1 MKLASIPI
9 NAKTELRDL
18 GIMMLIS
25 IPMSLIN
32 CTNCYDNF
40 WQNPK
45 PGIFGFVVNLGY
57 WIILWK
63 GNGALNWVLD
73 QKISWIRFPVKR
85 FVAGLIVL
93 FVYSIPAIYLF
104 GHFIFWI
111 FGYNYSLTNLKFTI
125 TIAISITIV
134 ISLFLNGR
142 AFLLSWRKSALAE
155 EKLRSEKIM
164 AQYEALKNQ
173 VNPHFLFNSLNVLS
187 SLIEI
192 DPRKASQYVQQLSDI
207 MRYVLES
214 RKRDL
219 VPLKEELDFI
229 RHFLHLQKLR
239 FGGALNYKI
248 DIEDQNNGQ
257 IVPLA
262 LQLLVEN
269 AIKHNVITQEQPL
282 TIFIKK
288 NGKRIFVVNDLQTKT
303 QLSSGSGVGLTN
315 LKERY
320 QFLSDQ
326 AVDIKRNDQQ
336 FSVCIPIIDEPKS
349 L

>member
-1 MKLASIPI
+1 MKLAAIPI
-9 NAKTELRDL
+9 NLRSELRDL
-18 GIMMLIS
+18 GIIALIS
-25 IPMSLIN
+25 IPMTFLN
-32 CTNCYDNF
+32 CTNCFDNF

-63 GNGALNWVLD
+63 GNSALNWVLD
-73 QKISWIRFPVKR
+73 NRISWIKFPVKR
-85 FVAGLIVL
+85 FLTGLVVL
-93 FVYSIPAIYLF
+93 FLYTIPAIYLF
-104 GHFIFWI
+104 GHFIFWA
-111 FGYNYSLTNLKFTI
+111 FGYEYSLSNLRFTI
-125 TIAISITIV
+125 IIATSITVV

-192 DPRKASQYVQQLSDI
+192 DPKKASQYVQQLSDI

-229 RHFLHLQKLR
+229 EQFLYLQKLR
-239 FGGALNYKI
+239 FGDALKYSVEI
-248 DIEDQNNGQ
+248 RDQKEGQ

-282 TIFIKK
+282 TIFIKEK
-288 NGKRIFVVNDLQTKT
+288 GHKICVINDLQPKS
-303 QLSSGSGVGLTN
+303 QIVSGSGVGLVN

-320 QFLSDQ
+320 RFLSEQ
-326 AVDIKRNDQQ
+326 AVEINKSDRQ
-336 FSVCIPIIDEPKS
+336 FSVCIPIIDKPKT

>member
-1 MKLASIPI
+1 MKLAAIPI
-9 NAKTELRDL
+9 NLRSELRDL
-18 GIMMLIS
+18 GIMVLIS
-25 IPMSLIN
+25 IPMTFLN
-32 CTNCYDNF
+32 CTNCFDNF

-63 GNGALNWVLD
+63 GNSALNWVLD
-73 QKISWIRFPVKR
+73 ENISWIKSPVKR
-85 FVAGLIVL
+85 FLAGLIVL
-93 FVYSIPAIYLF
+93 FLYTIPAIYLF
-104 GHFIFWI
+104 GHLIFWA
-111 FGYNYSLTNLKFTI
+111 FGYNYSLSNLKFTI
-125 TIAISITIV
+125 ITATSITIV
-134 ISLFLNGR
+134 VSLFLNGR

-155 EKLRSEKIM
+155 EKLRSEKLM

-192 DPRKASQYVQQLSDI
+192 DPKKASQYVQQLSDI

-229 RHFLHLQKLR
+229 EQFLQLQKLR
-239 FGGALNYKI
+239 FGDALNYKI
-248 DIEDQNNGQ
+248 DIQDQDNGQ

-269 AIKHNVITQEQPL
+269 AIKHNVIAQEQPL
-282 TIFIKK
+282 TIFIKE
-288 NGKRIFVVNDLQTKT
+288 NGTKICVINDLQPKSQIT
-303 QLSSGSGVGLTN
+303 SGSGVGLVN

-320 QFLSDQ
+320 QFLSEK
-326 AVDIKRNDQQ
+326 AIEVKECDQQ
-336 FSVCIPIIDEPKS
+336 FSVCIPIIDEPKT

>member
-1 MKLASIPI
+1 MKLSSINI
-9 NAKTELRDL
+9 NVKSELRDL
-18 GIMMLIS
+18 GIMALIS
-25 IPMSLIN
+25 IPMSLLN

-45 PGIFGFVVNLGY
+45 LGIFGFLMNLGY
-57 WIILWK
+57 WIVLWK
-63 GNGALNWVLD
+63 GNSAMNWILD
-73 QKISWIRFPVKR
+73 QKISWIKYPVKR
-85 FVAGLIVL
+85 FFTGLIVL
-93 FVYSIPAIYLF
+93 FLYSIPAIYLF
-104 GHFIFWI
+104 GYFLFWA
-111 FGYNYSLTNLKFTI
+111 FGYSYSWINLKYTI
-125 TIAISITIV
+125 IIATSITIV
-134 ISLFLNGR
+134 VSLFLNGR
-142 AFLLSWRKSALAE
+142 AFLLAWRKSALAE
-155 EKLRSEKIM
+155 EKLRSEKLI

-192 DPRKASQYVQQLSDI
+192 DPKKASQYVQQLSDI

-219 VPLKEELDFI
+219 VSITEELDFI
-229 RHFLHLQKLR
+229 EHFLQLQKLR
-239 FGGALNYKI
+239 FGDALNYKI
-248 DIEDQNNGQ
+248 DIRDQNSGQ

-269 AIKHNVITQEQPL
+269 AIKHNVVTQEQPL
-282 TIFIKK
+282 TIYIIENNK
-288 NGKRIFVVNDLQTKT
+288 NICVVNDLQPKT
-303 QLSSGSGVGLTN
+303 QLASGSGVGLAN

-326 AVDIKRNDQQ
+326 AVVINKYDQQ